1 MPTYEY
7 KDIEDGQILTVFQS
21 IHDEK
26 LTVHPETSRPIRRIF
41 LTAPAI
47 KSSGFNGRS
56 VNKLS
61 QAATACGCAS
71 NVALAEAMF
80 KNTKTTHAYG
90 TRAAT
95 KKVVEGV
102 KKSTV
107 SHSHSHKSS
116 SCDHHH

>member
-1 MPTYEY
+1 M
-7 KDIEDGQILTVFQS
+7 
-21 IHDEK
+21 
-26 LTVHPETSRPIRRIF
+26 
-41 LTAPAI
+41 TAPAI
-47 KSSGFNGRS
+47 KSSGFNGRT

-116 SCDHHH
+116 SCNHHH

>member
-7 KDIEDGQILTVFQS
+7 EDIEDGQILTVFQS

-26 LTVHPETSRPIRRIF
+26 LTVHPETSRPIRRVF

-47 KSSGFNGRS
+47 KSSGFNGRT

-95 KKVVEGV
+95 KKVVAGV
-102 KKSTV
+102 KNSTV

-116 SCDHHH
+116 TCNHHH

>member
-1 MPTYEY
+1 MPTYDYE
-7 KDIEDGQILTVFQS
+7 DIENGQILTVFQS

-26 LTVHPETSRPIRRIF
+26 LTVHPETSRPIRRV
-41 LTAPAI
+41 LLSPPAI
-47 KSSGFNGRS
+47 KSSGFNGRT
-56 VNKLS
+56 VNKRS

-107 SHSHSHKSS
+107 SHSHSHKSR